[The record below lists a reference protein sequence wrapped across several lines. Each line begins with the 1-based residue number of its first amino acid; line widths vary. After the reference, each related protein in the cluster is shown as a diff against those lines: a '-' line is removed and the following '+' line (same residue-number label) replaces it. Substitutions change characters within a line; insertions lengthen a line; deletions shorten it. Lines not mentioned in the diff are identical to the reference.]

1 MLQGKKTYLRP
12 LENDDIVLFK
22 KWYNDQEVNYWAN
35 GAWPL
40 TTMLGE
46 EEIEERFFL
55 TQDSSD
61 RYIVLNEKKTPI
73 GTIGFRE
80 LNLPARSATLFIII
94 GEKEYWGQG
103 YGTDA
108 LRVLIDYLFLQWNL
122 HRLTVDTWD
131 GNHRAIRAYEKLGF
145 KVEGCLR
152 QARFVQGEYR
162 DAIIMGIL
170 RNEYESLF
178 NRM

>member
-1 MLQGKKTYLRP
+1 MLQGNKTFLRP
-12 LENDDIVLFK
+12 LEIGDISLYK

-40 TTMLGE
+40 STMLGE
-46 EEIEERFFL
+46 GEIEERYFL
-55 TQDSSD
+55 PRESSG
-61 RYIVLNEKKTPI
+61 RYIILNELEVPI

-80 LNLPARSATLFIII
+80 MNIPARSATLFVII

-108 LRVLIDYLFLQWNL
+108 LKVLVDYLFLQWNL
-122 HRLTVDTWD
+122 HRLTLDTWD
-131 GNHRAIRAYEKLGF
+131 GNHRAIRTYEKLGF

-162 DAIIMGIL
+162 DAIIMGLL
-170 RNEYESLF
+170 RDEYISHF
-178 NRM
+178 Q